1 MIVWFD
7 SVSAKD
13 IALVGGKGANLGECV
28 SAGFPVP
35 PGFCISTAA
44 YREAIAP
51 VMTDVLAASAAG
63 DFDRA
68 RNIIEQC
75 EIPDKLRQDISAAYR
90 ELGEPVVAVRSSAT
104 VEDLADASFA
114 GQQDTFLGVRGDAA
128 LMDAIRRCW
137 SSLWTPRAVDYRAQ
151 KGIDQ
156 ADLALSVV
164 VQTMIPA
171 ETSGVLFTVN
181 PMSDALDEMLVSAS
195 YGLGES
201 VVASLVTPDTWVVST
216 KPSVQVRSV
225 ELGSKETRIDLSDDG
240 GTETTEVSAAD
251 RSRLC
256 VSAQELEALVRL
268 GQKVEAHY
276 GSGQDIEWAV
286 YQGEVFLLQSRP
298 ITTVADAQI
307 TGHQGVHSK
316 TTRTLRDDL
325 VEHYPAPYPLDLL
338 AVHAVQGAVH
348 QAMNTIGLV
357 PAQAEDLIVGDADG
371 VIRLNVVV
379 PRPAL
384 NLGVRLPRA
393 FVRGMRHD
401 PRAWNHERDVW
412 LGQIA
417 ELETRSRGLDAQDDA
432 EVIDFVRD
440 AVAVAASVTTDRFLQ
455 YLAPM
460 MVYRSVVT
468 RLLAWSQPGAQ
479 CTAEDMVQGLD
490 YVSAQVTREVQQLV
504 QLARDTSVA
513 DCVKETDPKQI
524 MTELARLPEGTRFS
538 QAVRE
543 FLATYGARTG
553 KMYLPFSNRSWGEYP
568 EILLAL
574 IASQLRGGGEVAT
587 EVPDNLIEKVGAGL
601 PKALRRLWRRTV
613 ERFRLAH
620 IAREETAHFIEKIF
634 VLARVGTDELGAR
647 LVRRGCISDAGDVQ
661 FLYFSEIVEKLLGDS
676 TANLYQVVE
685 NRRMKRPTAEAIWWD
700 RGEDTHA
707 SDSRIIGVGASAG
720 RVIGTARIITGT
732 ADFQRLQPGDIL
744 VCPYTDPTWTPL
756 FSVAAGVVADTGG
769 PLSHAAIVARE
780 YRIPA
785 VLGTGRGTTLIRD
798 GAKITID
805 GKHGWVEIME
815 EA

>member
-7 SVSAKD
+7 SVSAED

-44 YREAIAP
+44 YREATAP
-51 VMTDVLAASAAG
+51 VIADVLAASAAG

-68 RNIIEQC
+68 RNMIEQC
-75 EIPDKLRQDISAAYR
+75 EIPGTLRHDISAAYR
-90 ELGEPVVAVRSSAT
+90 ELGEPTVAVRSSAT
-104 VEDLADASFA
+104 AEDMADASFA

-128 LMDAIRRCW
+128 LMAAIRRCW

-151 KGIDQ
+151 KGIHQ
-156 ADLALSVV
+156 ADLALCVV

-171 ETSGVLFTVN
+171 ETSGVLFTTN
-181 PMSDALDEMLVSAS
+181 PMSDVPDEMLVSGS

-216 KPSVQVRSV
+216 TPVIKVSSV

-240 GTETTEVSAAD
+240 GTETTVVSITD
-251 RSRLC
+251 RNRLC
-256 VSAQELEALVRL
+256 LSNQELEALVHL

-286 YQGEVFLLQSRP
+286 YGGEVFLLQSRP

-357 PAQAEDLIVGDADG
+357 TTTAEDLIVGDADG

-384 NLGVRLPRA
+384 NLGLRLPRA

-401 PRAWNHERDVW
+401 PRSWDHERDVW
-412 LGQIA
+412 LEEIA
-417 ELETRSRGLDAQDDA
+417 KLETRSRNLGRLDDA
-432 EVIDFVRD
+432 EVIAFVRD
-440 AVAVAASVTTDRFLQ
+440 AVAVAAMVTTDRFLH

-468 RLLAWSQPGAQ
+468 RLLRRSHLSAH

-490 YVSAQVTREVQQLV
+490 YVSALVTREVQQLV

-513 DCVKETDPKQI
+513 ECVTETDPKHV
-524 MTELARLPEGTRFS
+524 MAELDRLPEGKQLS

-553 KMYLPFSNRSWGEYP
+553 KMYLPFSNRSWGENP

-574 IASQLRGGGEVAT
+574 LASQLRGGREQAT

-634 VLARVGTDELGAR
+634 VLARVGMDELGAR
-647 LVRRGCISDAGDVQ
+647 LVHRGDISSVGDVQ
-661 FLYFSEIVEKLLGDS
+661 FLYFSEIAEKLLGDS
-676 TANLYQVVE
+676 TADLCHTVQK
-685 NRRMKRPTAEAIWWD
+685 RRMKRPTAEAIWWD
-700 RGEDTHA
+700 RGEDPHA
-707 SDSRIIGVGASAG
+707 SDSRITGVGASTG
-720 RVIGTARIITGT
+720 RVIGTARIITGM

-769 PLSHAAIVARE
+769 LLSHAAIVARE

-785 VLGTGRGTTLIRD
+785 VLGTGRGTRLIRD

-815 EA
+815 EF